1 MNLADCTPLPGNGY
15 VARVG
20 DLVVVCASAEGDE
33 DLLLSAMDKVAAG
46 AGDGGELV
54 RQVTRAALDQEAAP
68 DWACAGVTAA
78 GALAVLVHGA
88 AVARIIG
95 ADGQAVTLTSTD
107 ALIPVSRVF
116 TGASVSVT
124 LELPGHG
131 QADTRLRL
139 DGGVVQAG
147 GVMLTTVGGPGAPA
161 AAAAPPAAVAAP
173 PAAVL
178 APPAGVSAPDEVGV
192 ATELPVSEP
201 GRETAPMAE
210 DLVADA
216 AAAPSALF
224 DAIGAEPAPARSAEP
239 ILQVP
244 DASADFESV
253 LLILTEDDQAHAA
266 PVTAPPEAMDE
277 RAQVDGVYCPQ
288 PKIKHFNDPAVAYC
302 RVCGLGMLQQTRA
315 IQKGPRP
322 PLGVLLLDDGM
333 TFRLDAD
340 YVVGRDPGMDPDV
353 AAGRA
358 RPLQMVDPG
367 GTISRL
373 HLRVALV
380 GWRVQVVDLGSAN
393 GSVVHHPGV
402 DQPQRLTPQL
412 GVEIKPG
419 STIHLGRRSMRFESY
434 LSS

>member
-1 MNLADCTPLPGNGY
+1 MNLADCTPLPGTGY
-15 VARVG
+15 VARAG
-20 DLVVVCASAEGDE
+20 DLVVACASADGDE
-33 DLLLSAMDKVAAG
+33 DLLLSAMDKVAVG
-46 AGDGGELV
+46 AADGSELV

-78 GALAVLVHGA
+78 GGLAVLVHGA
-88 AVARIIG
+88 AVARVVSV
-95 ADGQAVTLTSTD
+95 DGQSVTLTSAD

-131 QADTRLRL
+131 EADSRLRL
-139 DGGVVQAG
+139 DGGVVRAG
-147 GVMLTTVGGPGAPA
+147 GVMLTTVGGPA
-161 AAAAPPAAVAAP
+161 APAAVAAP
-173 PAAVL
+173 PAAVPV
-178 APPAGVSAPDEVGV
+178 APAPVAPAVPAVDI
-192 ATELPVSEP
+192 ATELPVSVP
-201 GRETAPMAE
+201 DRETAPMA
-210 DLVADA
+210 
-216 AAAPSALF
+216 
-224 DAIGAEPAPARSAEP
+224 AEPAADVGAGLWPPAQEAAPEPPAARSAEP
-239 ILQVP
+239 VLHKP

-253 LLILTEDDQAHAA
+253 LLILSEDDQAPAA
-266 PVTAPPEAMDE
+266 PAEAADE

-333 TFRLDAD
+333 TFRLDTD
-340 YVVGRDPGMDPDV
+340 YVLGRDPGMHPDV

-358 RPLQMVDPG
+358 RPLQMVDPA

-373 HLRVALV
+373 HLRVSLV
-380 GWRVQVVDLGSAN
+380 GWRVQVMDLGSAN
-393 GSVVHHPGV
+393 GSVVQHPGL
-402 DQPQRLTPQL
+402 DQPQRLTAQQ

-419 STIHLGRRSMRFESY
+419 TTIHLGRRSMRFESY